1 MRITVSAKSALVCA
15 AALLAACTSTTTT
28 PTNTTT
34 NTAAN
39 RAANTATVPVAT
51 PTAEAAAA
59 SNVPFPEIKRITT
72 DETNALVAKGEAV
85 IVDVRGDESYEKGHV
100 KGALNITSSNVAAR
114 IKELPRD
121 KKIVTYC
128 S

>member
-1 MRITVSAKSALVCA
+1 MRFTTSAKHALVCA
-15 AALLAACTSTTTT
+15 AALLAACTNATT

-39 RAANTATVPVAT
+39 RAANTATGAVAT
-51 PTAEAAAA
+51 PTTAA
-59 SNVPFPEIKRITT
+59 SDIPFPEIKRITT
-72 DETNALVAKGEAV
+72 DETNALVAKNEAV
-85 IVDVRGDESYEKGHV
+85 IVDTRGDSAYNDGHI
-100 KGALNITSSNVAAR
+100 KGALNITSSDLAAR

>member
-1 MRITVSAKSALVCA
+1 MCDMRFTISAKHALVCA
-15 AALLAACTSTTTT
+15 AALLAACTNTTT

-51 PTAEAAAA
+51 PTAAAAE

-72 DETNALVAKGEAV
+72 DETNALVAKNEGSH
-85 IVDVRGDESYEKGHV
+85 R
-100 KGALNITSSNVAAR
+100 
-114 IKELPRD
+114 
-121 KKIVTYC
+121 
-128 S
+128 

>member
-1 MRITVSAKSALVCA
+1 MRFTTSAKHALVCA
-15 AALLAACTSTTTT
+15 AALLAACTNATT

-39 RAANTATVPVAT
+39 RAANTATGAVAT
-51 PTAEAAAA
+51 PTTAAA
-59 SNVPFPEIKRITT
+59 SDIPFPEIKRITT
-72 DETNALVAKGEAV
+72 DETNALVAKNEAV
-85 IVDVRGDESYEKGHV
+85 IVDTRGDSAYNDGHI
-100 KGALNITSSNVAAR
+100 KGALNITSSDLAAR

>member
-1 MRITVSAKSALVCA
+1 MRFTISAKSALVCA
-15 AALLAACTSTTTT
+15 AALLAACTNTTT

-39 RAANTATVPVAT
+39 RAANTATVPIAT
-51 PTAEAAAA
+51 PTAAAE

-72 DETNALVAKGEAV
+72 DETNALVAKGEAI
-85 IVDVRGDESYEKGHV
+85 IVDVRGDESYQKGHV
-100 KGALNITSSNVAAR
+100 KGALSITSSDLAAR

-128 S
+128 A

>member
-1 MRITVSAKSALVCA
+1 MRFTISAKFALVCA
-15 AALLAACTSTTTT
+15 AALLAACTSATT

-34 NTAAN
+34 NTVAN
-39 RAANTATVPVAT
+39 RAANKATAPVAT
-51 PTAEAAAA
+51 PPAAAA
-59 SNVPFPEIKRITT
+59 SDIPSPEIKRITT
-72 DETNALVAKGEAV
+72 EETNALVAKGEAV
-85 IVDVRGDESYEKGHV
+85 IVDTRGDASYEKGHI
-100 KGALNITSSNVAAR
+100 KGALAITSSDLAAR